1 MKRGKLEI
9 RDLYEK
15 WKRVPKKEREPRT
28 KIDFAKEH
36 GVSIQTLMKWDKKP
50 FHADLSKQIDDLS
63 VEEQIKVFKSL
74 MFKIVQNPNAPSM
87 DRKLFAQ
94 MHGLIT
100 DKAEVKVE
108 VGLTADEITRR
119 NLEAE
124 RQLRAEGYRALP
136 RPGMEKVPGI
146 SPLLHDEVCLDSE
159 SEHRTD
165 S

>member
-9 RDLYEK
+9 KVLYEK
-15 WKRVPKKEREPRT
+15 WKRVPKKERQPRT

-50 FHADLSKQIDDLS
+50 FHADLSKQIDELP

>member
-1 MKRGKLEI
+1 MRRGKLEI

-28 KIDFAKEH
+28 KIAFAKEH
-36 GVSIQTLMKWDKKP
+36 GVSIQTLMAWDKKAD
-50 FHADLSKQIDDLS
+50 HANLDRQIDELP

-74 MFKIVQNPNAPSM
+74 MFKIVQNPKAPSM

-108 VGLTADEITRR
+108 IGLTADEITKR

-124 RQLRAEGYRALP
+124 RQLREEGFRALP
-136 RPGMEKVPGI
+136 RPRVEEVPGI

-159 SEHRTD
+159 SEHGPD